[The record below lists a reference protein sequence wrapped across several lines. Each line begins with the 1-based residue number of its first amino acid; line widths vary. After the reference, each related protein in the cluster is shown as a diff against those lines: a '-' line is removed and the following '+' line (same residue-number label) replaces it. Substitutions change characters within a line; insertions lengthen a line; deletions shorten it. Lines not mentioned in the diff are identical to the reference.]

1 MNLNDEITRRM
12 TLLSISQSRTLAV
25 STYRGIESPS
35 KDVRDCVTYIEE
47 ENKCTIY
54 HVIEGPELLS
64 NRFFMLAISNDSNA
78 WNSELV
84 ALPENRFKAYAYFG
98 SYRQYHYEPGY
109 ITIERHGN
117 HYSYVANPNLR
128 ELFSSVPCPG
138 KKVK

>member
-12 TLLSISQSRTLAV
+12 TLLGIPQSRPLAV

-35 KDVRDCVTYIEE
+35 KDVRDYVAYLEE
-47 ENKCTIY
+47 EHKCTIY

-64 NRFFMLAISNDSNA
+64 NRFLMLAISDDPNA
-78 WNSELV
+78 WNDELV
-84 ALPENRFKAYAYFG
+84 TLSENRFNAYAYFG
-98 SYRQYHYEPGY
+98 SYNQYHYEPGY
-109 ITIERHGN
+109 IAIERHGN
-117 HYSYVANPNLR
+117 HCSYVANPNLK